1 MEATTPPNATGFSR
15 KPKQR
20 KRINGRKSA
29 TRKSSFNPLAGMSE
43 EGKAVIFGSMF
54 LIVAAKILGQT
65 FGTGDIPAIRKTDI
79 ATD

>member
-1 MEATTPPNATGFSR
+1 MEISTPPNTSGFSR

-29 TRKSSFNPLAGMSE
+29 TRKSGFNPFARMSE

-54 LIVAAKILGQT
+54 LIVAAKILGHT
-65 FGTGDIPAIRKTDI
+65 FGTVDIPAIRKTDV
-79 ATD
+79 APD

>member
-1 MEATTPPNATGFSR
+1 MEGTTPPNTTGFSR

-29 TRKSSFNPLAGMSE
+29 TRKPGFNPLAGMPDE
-43 EGKAVIFGSMF
+43 AKAWMLGSMF
-54 LIVAAKILGQT
+54 LIAAAKILGSVIW
-65 FGTGDIPAIRKTDI
+65 FDVPALRKTDI

>member
-29 TRKSSFNPLAGMSE
+29 TRKSSFNPLADMPHE
-43 EGKAVIFGSMF
+43 AKVWMLGSMF
-54 LIVAAKILGQT
+54 LIAAAKLLGPVIG
-65 FGTGDIPAIRKTDI
+65 FEVPKTRNADA

>member
-1 MEATTPPNATGFSR
+1 MEATTPPNATGFSW

-29 TRKSSFNPLAGMSE
+29 TRKSGFNPLAGMPDE
-43 EGKAVIFGSMF
+43 AKAWMLGSMF
-54 LIVAAKILGQT
+54 LIAAAKILGPVIG
-65 FGTGDIPAIRKTDI
+65 FDVLALRKTDI

>member
-1 MEATTPPNATGFSR
+1 MEATTPPNTAGFSR

-29 TRKSSFNPLAGMSE
+29 TRKSGLNSFAGMPDE
-43 EGKAVIFGSMF
+43 AKAWMLSTMF
-54 LIVAAKILGQT
+54 LIAAAKILGPVIG
-65 FGTGDIPAIRKTDI
+65 FDVPALRKTDI

>member
-1 MEATTPPNATGFSR
+1 MEATIPPNAAGFSR

-29 TRKSSFNPLAGMSE
+29 TRKSGFNPFADTPHEAKVWML
-43 EGKAVIFGSMF
+43 GSMF
-54 LIVAAKILGQT
+54 LIAAAKLLGPVIGFEVPET
-65 FGTGDIPAIRKTDI
+65 RNADV